1 MHEVASMHSG
11 NAPETSLVWLRH
23 DLRLED
29 NPLFALPLSR
39 RPHQMLVMYVFDR
52 RLLAPSDGLPR
63 LGPARLRLL
72 WQSLMN
78 LRGMLLRRGSD
89 LLVRVGDPV
98 EEVLTQVA
106 RHDVQCLE
114 VSLAAAPEDSRAL
127 QQLSRRLPAST
138 RLHCHPPDQIAFDS
152 QLLDGPLL
160 DRLLPGR
167 LPREKSARLGDAHGA
182 TPVADE
188 RAAPSGDHL
197 DLRDTDS
204 ADTGASGDHEDLAT
218 CAALASQV
226 LHASGGDDSGVAD
239 LMLPP
244 SAVLSP
250 VPGALQARPQCD
262 TRSQCAALSQREASP
277 SGLNDEQ
284 WRALCEAQ
292 SPLQGLPYS
301 LPPWPDSAS
310 RGFPPLDAIC
320 GSAQAWQPA
329 TDRLAELQGGEE
341 PARAHLS
348 TLLWGKV
355 WAKGDAGKGDDDS
368 IEGASYQRSH
378 LADAEGAGVPAG
390 LAPQREAGKTLDDMQ
405 LMARPADAWPLA
417 AWLALGCISP
427 RRILQVLDARRH
439 EAGDEA
445 INQQLLAIVLQR
457 ECWQRMLRDKDEE
470 ARAAWYGA
478 ALREDAANDD
488 AFARWSEGRTGDARA
503 DKAMQVLVRE
513 GWLPWSERK
522 YLAGAWLERGGDWR
536 LGARWFERCLLDYDA
551 AIHWG
556 EWRHL
561 AGFDV

>member
-1 MHEVASMHSG
+1 MHEVASMNTG

-39 RPHQMLVMYVFDR
+39 RPYQMLVMYVFDR
-52 RLLAPSDGLPR
+52 RWLTPSDGLPR

-106 RHDVQCLE
+106 QHDVQCLE

-127 QQLSRRLPAST
+127 QELSRRLPAST

-152 QLLDGPLL
+152 QLLDGPVL
-160 DRLLPGR
+160 DRQLPGR
-167 LPREKSARLGDAHGA
+167 LPREETARLRMAHEA
-182 TPVADE
+182 SRVVDE
-188 RAAPSGDHL
+188 RAAPSSDL
-197 DLRDTDS
+197 TLRDTVS
-204 ADTGASGDHEDLAT
+204 ADTGASGDLDALAT

-226 LHASGGDDSGVAD
+226 LHASGGVDSGVAD

-244 SAVLSP
+244 SAVLTP
-250 VPGALQARPQCD
+250 VPGALQARLQ
-262 TRSQCAALSQREASP
+262 REALSQREALP
-277 SGLNDEQ
+277 TGLNDEQ

-310 RGFPPLDAIC
+310 RGLPPLDAIC

-329 TDRLAELQGGEE
+329 TARLAELQGGEE
-341 PARAHLS
+341 PARAYLS
-348 TLLWGKV
+348 TLLWGKA
-355 WAKGDAGKGDDDS
+355 WAKGDAGNGDEDS

-378 LADAEGAGVPAG
+378 SVDGEGAGVPTG
-390 LAPQREAGKTLDDMQ
+390 LTPQREAGKTLDDMQ

-427 RRILQVLDARRH
+427 RRILQVLDARRR

-445 INQQLLAIVLQR
+445 INRQLLAIVLQR
-457 ECWQRMLRDKDEE
+457 ECWQRMLRDKNEE

-478 ALREDAANDD
+478 ALREGAANDV

-522 YLAGAWLERGGDWR
+522 YLAGVWLDGGGDWR

-551 AIHWG
+551 ATHWG

>member
-1 MHEVASMHSG
+1 MHEVASMNSG

-52 RLLAPSDGLPR
+52 RWLMPSDGLPR

-106 RHDVQCLE
+106 QHDVQCLE

-152 QLLDGPLL
+152 PLLDGPLL

-167 LPREKSARLGDAHGA
+167 FPREETARLRVARTA
-182 TPVADE
+182 SRVADE
-188 RAAPSGDHL
+188 RAAPSS
-197 DLRDTDS
+197 DLTLHDTASADTGFAGTAS
-204 ADTGASGDHEDLAT
+204 ADTGASGDHDALAT

-226 LHASGGDDSGVAD
+226 LRASGGDDAGVAD

-244 SAVLSP
+244 CAVLTP
-250 VPGALQARPQCD
+250 TPGTLQARPQ
-262 TRSQCAALSQREASP
+262 REALP
-277 SGLNDEQ
+277 TGLNDEQ

-329 TDRLAELQGGEE
+329 TARLAELQGGEE
-341 PARAHLS
+341 PARAYLS
-348 TLLWGKV
+348 TLLWGKP
-355 WAKGDAGKGDDDS
+355 WAKGDAGNGDDDS

-378 LADAEGAGVPAG
+378 SVDGEGTDVPTG
-390 LAPQREAGKTLDDMQ
+390 LAPQREAGKTLDAMQ

-427 RRILQVLDARRH
+427 RRILQVLDARRR

-445 INQQLLAIVLQR
+445 INQQLLTIVLQR

-478 ALREDAANDD
+478 ALREDAANDA

-522 YLAGAWLERGGDWR
+522 YLAGAWLEGGGDWR

>member
-1 MHEVASMHSG
+1 MHEVASMNSG

-52 RLLAPSDGLPR
+52 RWLTPSDSLPR

-106 RHDVQCLE
+106 QHDVQCLE

-152 QLLDGPLL
+152 QLLDGPM
-160 DRLLPGR
+160 PGR
-167 LPREKSARLGDAHGA
+167 LPREETPRLRVAHA
-182 TPVADE
+182 ASRVADE
-188 RAAPSGDHL
+188 RAAPSSDL
-197 DLRDTDS
+197 TLRDTASADTGFAGTAS
-204 ADTGASGDHEDLAT
+204 ADTGASGDHDALAT
-218 CAALASQV
+218 CAALASRV
-226 LHASGGDDSGVAD
+226 LRASGGDDAGVAD

-244 SAVLSP
+244 CAVLTP
-250 VPGALQARPQCD
+250 TPGTLQARPQ
-262 TRSQCAALSQREASP
+262 REALSQHEALP
-277 SGLNDEQ
+277 TGLNDEQ

-329 TDRLAELQGGEE
+329 TARLAELQGGEE
-341 PARAHLS
+341 PARAYLS
-348 TLLWGKV
+348 TLLWGKA

-378 LADAEGAGVPAG
+378 SVAGEGAGVPAG

-405 LMARPADAWPLA
+405 SMARPADAWPLA
-417 AWLALGCISP
+417 AWLALGCVSP
-427 RRILQVLDARRH
+427 RRILQVLDARRR

-457 ECWQRMLRDKDEE
+457 ECWQRMLRDKDGE

-478 ALREDAANDD
+478 ALREDAANDA
-488 AFARWSEGRTGDARA
+488 AFARWREGRTGDARA

-513 GWLPWSERK
+513 GWLPWSERE
-522 YLAGAWLERGGDWR
+522 YLAGAWLEGGGDWR